1 MYNDTVMDH
10 FVNPRNVGAIENPDA
25 EAEVGSPECGD
36 TTQITLRIEDE
47 RIVDI
52 KFRTL
57 GCAAAIA
64 SGSMATEM
72 IKGRTL
78 EQAWRLTNREVAEAL
93 GGLPE
98 KKLHCSVL
106 AEDAVRAAINRYR
119 EKQGLDP
126 WK

>member
-1 MYNDTVMDH
+1 MYNELVMDH
-10 FVNPRNVGAIENPDA
+10 FTNPRNVGAIANADA

-36 TTQITLRIEDE
+36 TTKIFLKIEE
-47 RIVDI
+47 NRIVNI
-52 KFRTL
+52 TFQTL

-64 SGSMATEM
+64 SSSMATEM

-78 EQAWRLTNREVAEAL
+78 EEAWQLTNREVADAL

-98 KKLHCSVL
+98 KKMHCSVL
-106 AEDAVRAAINRYR
+106 AEDAIRSAINQHR
-119 EKQGLDP
+119 EKKGLTP

>member
-1 MYNDTVMDH
+1 MYNELVMDH
-10 FVNPRNVGAIENPDA
+10 FTNPRNVGTIANADA
-25 EAEVGSPECGD
+25 EVEVGSPECGD
-36 TTQITLRIEDE
+36 TTKIFLKIEE
-47 RIVDI
+47 NRIVDI
-52 KFRTL
+52 TFQTL

-78 EQAWRLTNREVAEAL
+78 EEAWQLTNREVADAL

-98 KKLHCSVL
+98 KKMHCSVL
-106 AEDAVRAAINRYR
+106 AEDAIRGAINQYR
-119 EKQGLDP
+119 EKKGLEP

>member
-78 EQAWRLTNREVAEAL
+78 EEAWRLTNREVAEAL